1 MPVVSLC
8 STKGGVGKTTLA
20 ICLASAAAK
29 RGAPAVILDA
39 DPNGHVR
46 AWREAADREG
56 RGGGVDVISGVTE
69 LSMQDRIA
77 EAVERYALVV
87 IDLEG
92 AASKA
97 VTYAIAESDIVV
109 IPSGISG
116 MDLQEVFRTHAEVR
130 RAEKF
135 VKRPIPARVIF
146 TGMATIASRV
156 AKHARQEVVD
166 AGIPVLATETIR
178 RPNAYQAMHFNGLT
192 PLEPDGDP
200 KAAAEITRAL
210 DEILAVI
217 TPADAAA
224 A

>member
-20 ICLASAAAK
+20 ICLASAAAQ
-29 RGAPAVILDA
+29 RGARVVILDA

-56 RGGGVDVISGVTE
+56 RGGGDDVIAGVKEDT
-69 LSMQDRIA
+69 MQDRIA
-77 EAVERYALVV
+77 ESLERYDLVLV
-87 IDLEG
+87 DLEG

-97 VTYAIAESDIVV
+97 VTYAIALSDMVV

-116 MDLQEVFRTHAEVR
+116 MDLQEVFRTQVEVR

-135 VKRPIPARVIF
+135 VKHHIPARVIF

-156 AKHARQEVVD
+156 AKHARQEVID
-166 AGIPVLATETIR
+166 AGIPVFETETIR

-192 PLEPDGDP
+192 PLEPGGDP
-200 KAAAEITRAL
+200 KAAAEINRAL

-217 TPADAAA
+217 TPADEVAA
-224 A
+224 